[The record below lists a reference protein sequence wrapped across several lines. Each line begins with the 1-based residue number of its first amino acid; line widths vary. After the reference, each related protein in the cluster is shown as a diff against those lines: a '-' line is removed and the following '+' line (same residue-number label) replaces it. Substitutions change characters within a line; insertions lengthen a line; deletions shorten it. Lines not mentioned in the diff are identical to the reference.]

1 MTKRFL
7 SNFSILFFV
16 FLLLSPKGLAQY
28 DTTSTVEQHRL
39 VSMRL
44 IGHSILLLSD
54 DSVSRVLP
62 IQRESNRYII
72 QFEKAFLFNPSEL
85 YTAVDSVI
93 NLTRLASKYIVEA
106 KKCETGEVVYS
117 YEVDKTAELNL
128 LTCSTRTYPKDCYT
142 LCITILDSNWP
153 MVSSDSTTTTLL
165 SETITLVDTS
175 ASTSFSYFS
184 FAAKLLLGL
193 YLLGLIVYFIRKRR
207 KASNNPNILHIGK
220 YVFDKRSMVLS
231 HEGVKVEL
239 SGKEADLLNVLYT
252 AANSTI
258 EREVIL
264 KSVWGDEGD
273 YVGRTLDVFI
283 SKLRKRL
290 ENDANIKIINI
301 RGVGY
306 KLVMDGSE

>member
-7 SNFSILFFV
+7 SNFSFLFFV

-28 DTTSTVEQHRL
+28 DTTSTVEQHRM

-44 IGHSILLLSD
+44 IGHSVLLLSN

-62 IQRESNRYII
+62 IQREANRYII
-72 QFEKAFLFNPSEL
+72 QFEKNFLFNPSEL
-85 YTAVDSVI
+85 YTAIDSVI
-93 NLTRLASKYIVEA
+93 DLTRLASQYIVEA
-106 KKCETGEVVYS
+106 KHCESGEVVYS
-117 YEVDKTAELNL
+117 YEVDKTAEHDL
-128 LTCSTRTYPKDCYT
+128 LTCSTRSYPEDCYT
-142 LCITILDSNWP
+142 LSITILNGDWLYTSLINN
-153 MVSSDSTTTTLL
+153 DSTTEKSTM
-165 SETITLVDTS
+165 VDTS
-175 ASTSFSYFS
+175 STFNYFS
-184 FAAKLLLGL
+184 LAAQILLGV
-193 YLLGLIVYFIRKRR
+193 YFLGMIIFFIRKRR
-207 KASNNPNILHIGK
+207 KAGNNPNILHIGK

-252 AANSTI
+252 AANNTI

-264 KSVWGDEGD
+264 KSVWGDDGD

-306 KLVMDGSE
+306 KLVLDVSE

>member
-7 SNFSILFFV
+7 SNFTILFFV
-16 FLLLSPKGLAQY
+16 LLLLSPKGLAQY

-44 IGHSILLLSD
+44 IGHSILLLSK

-72 QFEKAFLFNPSEL
+72 QFEREFLFNPSEL

-106 KKCETGEVVYS
+106 KKCETGEVIYS
-117 YEVDKTAELNL
+117 YEVDKTAEFDL
-128 LTCSTRTYPKDCYT
+128 LSCSSRTYPKDCYT

-153 MVSSDSTTTTLL
+153 LISTDSTITTTVTQTSKLA
-165 SETITLVDTS
+165 DTPV
-175 ASTSFSYFS
+175 SFSYFS
-184 FAAKLLLGL
+184 FAAQMLLGL
-193 YLLGLIVYFIRKRR
+193 YLLGLIIYFIIKKR

-220 YVFDKRSMVLS
+220 YVFDKRNMMLT
-231 HEGVKVEL
+231 HNGIRVEL
-239 SGKEADLLNVLYT
+239 SGKEADLLNVLYN
-252 AANSTI
+252 AANSTL
-258 EREVIL
+258 EREEIL

-306 KLVMDGSE
+306 KLVLDGSE